1 MQHSLSFFG
10 CLSFRFQESNTLFFF
25 FSLCRDFSGNNLAC
39 DCNVYSSFVSV
50 ISALSSSRAAQ
61 CASPPRVA
69 SVRFFP
75 GGSYKDHPVQDFTCC
90 MYNVYRDCMT
100 DIIRVISHDWS
111 RIWPI
116 EASIYSAL
124 FQNHATVFF
133 FLGKRVWDV
142 LHPT

>member
-10 CLSFRFQESNTLFFF
+10 CLSFRFQESNTLFFL
-25 FSLCRDFSGNNLAC
+25 LCRDFSGNNLAC

-50 ISALSSSRAAQ
+50 ISALSSGRAAQ

-100 DIIRVISHDWS
+100 DIIRVISHD
-111 RIWPI
+111 
-116 EASIYSAL
+116 
-124 FQNHATVFF
+124 
-133 FLGKRVWDV
+133 
-142 LHPT
+142 